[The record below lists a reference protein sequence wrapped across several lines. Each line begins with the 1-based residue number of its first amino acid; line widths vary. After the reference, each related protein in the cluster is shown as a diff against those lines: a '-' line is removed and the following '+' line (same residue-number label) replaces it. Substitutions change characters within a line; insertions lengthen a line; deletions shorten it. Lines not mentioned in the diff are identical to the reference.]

1 MIASDQFVIFFNKIL
16 ALNYVCSYFTTVV
29 VIGVF
34 KMAKKENSLS
44 AFEWQ
49 IMEILWNRERATVR
63 DVFEN
68 LTGQVR

>member
-1 MIASDQFVIFFNKIL
+1 
-16 ALNYVCSYFTTVV
+16 
-29 VIGVF
+29 
-34 KMAKKENSLS
+34 MAKKENSLS